1 MKLSARIT
9 DRQFSAL
16 AELGFAGWEEGVVE
30 RQALRR
36 RSMSRERMSL
46 MLGTVALLAPDL
58 YAAIE
63 ERHTEPGPPAG
74 SADEPLRG
82 DRHSDPGGTE
92 S

>member
-1 MKLSARIT
+1 MRLSARIT
-9 DRQFSAL
+9 DAQFTALSA
-16 AELGFAGWEEGVVE
+16 LGFAGWDADAAE

-36 RSMSRERMSL
+36 RSMSRERMSR
-46 MLGTVALLAPDL
+46 MLGTLGLLAPDL

-74 SADEPLRG
+74 SATEPQRG
-82 DRHSDPGGTE
+82 DRHNGPGGNT